1 MAQLGPGGSPPVPN
15 PQAPPPQRPW
25 LRIGVMAA
33 LVGLYV
39 LFLVFQSPL
48 GRSVGGSSRETITY
62 SQLKTQIA
70 ADNVKD
76 LTIQGQDAWGDFA
89 NAVSVDGA
97 ASNSQFSTTV
107 PATDPSIY
115 PLLDQYHVKYE
126 YKQDNGGLGSLL
138 INFLP
143 FLLLIGFWIWILRRS
158 GQATQGIFSFGR
170 SRARMQAPGSP
181 KTTFQD
187 VAGVEQAQF
196 ELQEIVDFLRDPQ
209 RFQRLEFGQCHRL
222 LVFRNLRA
230 RRLSGLL

>member
-39 LFLVFQSPL
+39 
-48 GRSVGGSSRETITY
+48 
-62 SQLKTQIA
+62 
-70 ADNVKD
+70 
-76 LTIQGQDAWGDFA
+76 
-89 NAVSVDGA
+89 
-97 ASNSQFSTTV
+97 
-107 PATDPSIY
+107 
-115 PLLDQYHVKYE
+115 
-126 YKQDNGGLGSLL
+126 
-138 INFLP
+138 P

-209 RFQRLEFGQCHRL
+209 RFQRLGGKMPKGVL
-222 LVFRNLRA
+222 LI
-230 RRLSGLL
+230 